1 MPSAVVAAA
10 LYLVAS
16 FLQARRA
23 RRPDSS
29 PPAPIY
35 AIGVVAILLHGYSA
49 IGEMRTDAGINF
61 GLLNATSLIFCL
73 INASLLLS
81 LIRRP
86 LQNLMVI
93 LFPLSALALLG
104 ATFIPGDGILLSSPS
119 AGMLTHIGSSII
131 AYAVLTIAACQAA
144 TVALQD
150 YQLRHRHTRGLVQ
163 LLPPLQLMESML
175 FEIVWVGLL
184 LLTVAIGSG
193 FLFLDDIF
201 AQHLVHKTVLSICAW
216 VLFATLLWG
225 HHYLGWRSQLAARFT
240 LGGFIALM
248 LAYAGSKFVLELI
261 LQQA

>member
-10 LYLVAS
+10 LYLIAS
-16 FLQARRA
+16 FLQARRT
-23 RRPDSS
+23 RRPENS
-29 PPAPIY
+29 PAAPIY
-35 AIGVVAILLHGYSA
+35 ALGIIAVLLHGYSA
-49 IGEMRTDAGINF
+49 IDAMSTDAGINF

-81 LIRRP
+81 LARRP

-93 LFPLSALALLG
+93 LFPLSTAALLA
-104 ATFIPGDGILLSSPS
+104 ATFIPGDGTLLRSPS
-119 AGMLTHIGSSII
+119 PGMLTHIGSSIL

-144 TVALQD
+144 TVSLQD
-150 YQLRHRHTRGLVQ
+150 YQLRQRHTRGLVQ

-201 AQHLVHKTVLSICAW
+201 AQHLVHKTILSICAW
-216 VLFATLLWG
+216 LLFAILLWG
-225 HHYLGWRSQLAARFT
+225 HHSLGWRSQMAARFT

-261 LQQA
+261 LERS